1 MNYLDWLSEIAI
13 PDGHQRDCY
22 QKLMSALYSE
32 DFYWSVSNDENRAED
47 GEQLRKYYEDEM
59 GILCEKQGPCSVL
72 EMLIALAIGCE
83 NYIMYDPDEGDRTDI
98 WFWGMIENLGLDA
111 LDDWAF
117 NYEEFNAI
125 IRRFLDRKYDKD
137 GYGGPFFIENFER
150 DMRKLELWYQL
161 NYYLKSRFS
170 W

>member
-1 MNYLDWLSEIAI
+1 
-13 PDGHQRDCY
+13 
-22 QKLMSALYSE
+22 
-32 DFYWSVSNDENRAED
+32 
-47 GEQLRKYYEDEM
+47 M
-59 GILCEKQGPCSVL
+59 GTLCEKQGPCSVL